1 MKNIGIIAAMNEE
14 MQEIKDTMTDISS
27 KEIYNLKFYIGK
39 IENINCV
46 LVECG
51 IGKVNAARTTQIL
64 IDNFKID
71 FVVNIGTAGAIS
83 DKVNIKDVVI
93 GQKLA
98 QYDFDLTAFGRE
110 KGYITDIGKFI
121 ESDKKLVEKCLIAMK
136 NLDKN
141 NDFNVH
147 VGTIASADQF
157 CTDRKIAN
165 EVYKEFGAICVEMES
180 AAVAQ
185 ICKLDNVPFVI
196 IRSISDSPN
205 GNNSIDFDE
214 YLKIASKRAAIFLKE
229 LVKI

>member
-1 MKNIGIIAAMNEE
+1 MKRIGIIAAMNEE
-14 MQEIKDTMTDISS
+14 MQEIKNIMTGITQ
-27 KEIYNLKFYIGK
+27 KNVYNLKFYIGD
-39 IENINCV
+39 IENKECI

-64 IDNFKID
+64 IDYFDID
-71 FVVNIGTAGAIS
+71 YIVNIGTAGAIS
-83 DKVNIKDVVI
+83 KEVNIKDVVI
-93 GQKLA
+93 GQKLV

-110 KGYITDIGKFI
+110 KGYITDIGTFI
-121 ESDKKLVEKCLIAMK
+121 ESDENLVKNCIIAMK
-136 NLDKN
+136 NLEKD

-147 VGTIASADQF
+147 TGVIASADQF
-157 CTDRKIAN
+157 CTDKKIAESVLN
-165 EVYKEFGAICVEMES
+165 EFGALCVEMES

-205 GNNSIDFDE
+205 GNNNIDFDE